1 MRFST
6 KTNVLNGGITVDIF
20 LASSFGTVLVTLFQ
34 DLFSRP
40 SWQSFTYL
48 AYGWSLAWGR
58 QTITTYLWLS
68 GASRAKHFWRY
79 YAFLGGALYK
89 SRDRLWARV
98 IRTGASFIPED
109 EVITV
114 CIDDHTAKKSG
125 RHIEGRDR
133 YRNGAGSARQEYR
146 VLEGINLVLGI
157 MRIPLKRWPGHHLS
171 VPIGLELYL
180 KEKLARRLRL
190 PYRSR
195 SQLARGMV
203 DLVAAT
209 LPKRHIRVEGDG
221 EFATQAFLQD
231 LPPRVDAV
239 GRFLIT
245 SKLYKPLPKLVKRG
259 LGRPRKKGD
268 LIGSAKTLAQRPTGW
283 QPHPTEAGALVQS
296 WCGIWHSVLP
306 GRIIRVVVVRRPHL
320 ENRPKAKGKRA
331 FGRQKPLEAF
341 FSTDVSLSPQH
352 ILNAYQERWA
362 IEIDIREQRAF
373 NGLAQDQ
380 CRKLTHIVGA
390 NTFRLLMAAART
402 LWFITQ
408 SERSGPL
415 ELGRFRPWYVKKVA
429 PSQLDVVWC
438 CREALH
444 EAGIFPIPRFFPY
457 LAKNQQVIDS
467 ALQPAA

>member
-1 MRFST
+1 LT
-6 KTNVLNGGITVDIF
+6 EDITVDPF
-20 LASSFGTVLVTLFQ
+20 LASSFGTVLMTLFQ
-34 DLFSRP
+34 DLFTAP
-40 SWQSFTYL
+40 SWQSFAYL

-68 GASRAKHFWRY
+68 GATRVKHFWRY

-89 SRDRLWARV
+89 VRYRLWARI
-98 IRTGASFIPED
+98 IRMAASFIPED
-109 EVITV
+109 QVITM

-157 MRIPLKRWPGHHLS
+157 MRIPLKMWPGHHLS
-171 VPIGLELYL
+171 VPIGLEIYL

-195 SQLARGMV
+195 SQLARVIV
-203 DLVAAT
+203 DLVAST
-209 LPKRHIRVEGDG
+209 LPERPIRVEGDG

-231 LPPRVDAV
+231 LPPLVDAV

-245 SKLYKPLPKLVKRG
+245 SKLYKPPPKPTKKPR
-259 LGRPRKKGD
+259 GRPRKKGK
-268 LIGSAKTLAQRPTGW
+268 LIGSSKTLAKTPSGW
-283 QPHPTEAGALVQS
+283 QPHPTEAGALIQS
-296 WCGIWHSVLP
+296 WCGMWHSVLP
-306 GRIIRVVVVRRPHL
+306 GRVIRVVVVRRPHL
-320 ENRPKAKGKRA
+320 ENGQQAKGKHA

-341 FSTDVSLSPQH
+341 FSTDVSLSPEH

-362 IEIDIREQRAF
+362 IEIDIRDERAF

-402 LWFITQ
+402 LWFIEQT
-408 SERSGPL
+408 ERSGPV
-415 ELGRFRPWYVKKVA
+415 ELCRFRPWYKKKVA
-429 PSQLDVVWC
+429 PSQLDVVWS

-444 EAGIFPIPRFFPY
+444 EAGIFPIPRFIPD
-457 LAKNQQVIDS
+457 LAKNQQVVDKS
-467 ALQPAA
+467 EPHAA

>member
-1 MRFST
+1 M
-6 KTNVLNGGITVDIF
+6 DIF
-20 LASSFGTVLVTLFQ
+20 LASSFGTVLMTLFQ
-34 DLFSRP
+34 DIFRAP

-58 QTITTYLWLS
+58 QTITTYLWVS
-68 GASRAKHFWRY
+68 GASQAKHFWRY

-89 SRDRLWARV
+89 ARPRLWARV
-98 IRTGASFIPED
+98 IRMGASFIPEG
-109 EVITV
+109 EGITV

-125 RHIEGRDR
+125 QHIEGRDR

-146 VLEGINLVLGI
+146 VLQGINLVLGI
-157 MRIPLKRWPGHHLS
+157 MRIPLKMWPGHYLS
-171 VPIGLELYL
+171 VPIGLEIYL
-180 KEKLARRLRL
+180 KEKHARRLRL

-195 SQLARGMV
+195 SQLARGIV
-203 DLVAAT
+203 DLVAST
-209 LPKRHIRVEGDG
+209 LPTRPLRVEGDG
-221 EFATQAFLQD
+221 EFATQAFLHN
-231 LPPRVDAV
+231 LPPRVEVV

-245 SKLYKPLPKLVKRG
+245 SKLYQAPPKPAKKRRG
-259 LGRPRKKGD
+259 APRKKGD
-268 LIGSAKTLAQRPTGW
+268 LIGSPKTLAQRPTGW
-283 QPHPTEAGALVQS
+283 TPHPTEAGALVQS

-320 ENRPKAKGKRA
+320 EKCQQAKGKHA
-331 FGRQKPLEAF
+331 FGRHKPLEAF
-341 FSTDVSLSPQH
+341 FSTDVSLSPEQV
-352 ILNAYQERWA
+352 LNAYQERWA
-362 IEIDIREQRAF
+362 IEIDIRDERAF

-390 NTFRLLMAAART
+390 NTLRLLMAAART
-402 LWFITQ
+402 LWFIEQ
-408 SERSGPL
+408 SERSGPV

-429 PSQLDVVWC
+429 PSQLDVVWS

-444 EAGIFPIPRFFPY
+444 EVGIFPIPRFIPG

>member
-1 MRFST
+1 MED
-6 KTNVLNGGITVDIF
+6 ITVDAY
-20 LASSFGTVLVTLFQ
+20 LASSFGTVLMTLFQ
-34 DLFSRP
+34 GFFSTP

-58 QTITTYLWLS
+58 HTITTYLWLS
-68 GASRAKHFWRY
+68 GATRVKHFWRY
-79 YAFLGGALYK
+79 YAFLGGPFYK
-89 SRDRLWARV
+89 VRYCLWAQV
-98 IRTGASFIPED
+98 IRMAASFVPEG

-146 VLEGINLVLGI
+146 VLAGLNLVLGV

-171 VPIGLELYL
+171 VPVGLELYL
-180 KEKLARRLRL
+180 KEKRAIQLGR

-195 SQLARGMV
+195 SQLARIIV
-203 DLVAAT
+203 DLVADT
-209 LPKRHIRVEGDG
+209 LPERYIRVEGDG
-221 EFATQAFLQD
+221 EFATRAFVRD
-231 LPPRVDAV
+231 LPPRVEV
-239 GRFLIT
+239 LGRFLIT
-245 SKLYKPLPKLVKRG
+245 SKIYQPPPQPTKKRQG
-259 LGRPRKKGD
+259 APRKKGD
-268 LIGSAKTLAQRPTGW
+268 LIGSPKSLAKRPTGW

-306 GRIIRVVVVRRPHL
+306 GRIIRMVVVKRPQL
-320 ENRPKAKGKRA
+320 QKQPKAKGKRA

-341 FSTDVSLSPQH
+341 FTTDLSLSLEH

-362 IEIDIREQRAF
+362 IEIDIRDERAF

-402 LWFITQ
+402 LWFIEQ
-408 SERSGPL
+408 SEQSGAVDL
-415 ELGRFRPWYVKKVA
+415 CRFRPWYTKKVA
-429 PSQLDVVWC
+429 PSQLDVVWA

-444 EAGIFPIPRFFPY
+444 EAGIFPIPRFLPD
-457 LAKNQQVIDS
+457 LAKNQQVID
-467 ALQPAA
+467 ATLQPAA